1 MAGTVE
7 FDVTRLIGQL
17 NALQA
22 TQINYAGGR
31 AMRRLG
37 VMLKVQLSQH
47 MQQTFRDPVPFTLS
61 SPRARSTG
69 LELSLSI
76 STDGARGQDPARYL
90 YPVSTEG
97 TSGAKPAYTTRF
109 TKALRRRGIVD
120 DSYYAVPWLE
130 GRGVPTNS
138 YGNVPPSF
146 YQQTLAGL
154 ARFGAPGGRRTSSA
168 GWQYL
173 SVPDRRQG
181 PAIRRTSSLE
191 RRPGIYRVKGRDL
204 QFLFGYAR
212 RPPIIRTSLLN
223 IPQFASSRAQLLL
236 PNLLREEL
244 ERTLS

>member
-1 MAGTVE
+1 MAGTIE
-7 FDVTRLIGQL
+7 FNVDALVGRL

-22 TQINYAGGR
+22 TQINYAGSR

-37 VMLKVQLSQH
+37 FMLRNQLSQH
-47 MQQTFRDPVPFTLS
+47 MQQVFRDPVPYTLS
-61 SPRARSTG
+61 SPRYDASG
-69 LELSLSI
+69 LSLYLRI

-97 TSGAKPAYTTRF
+97 TAGAKPAYTTRF
-109 TKALRRRGIVD
+109 ARALRHRGIVG
-120 DSYYAVPWLE
+120 DSYYPVPWLE

-154 ARFGAPGGRRTSSA
+154 ARQGAAGGRRSRAA
-168 GWQYL
+168 GWQYF
-173 SVPDRRQG
+173 SAPDDRPG
-181 PAIRRTSSLE
+181 PAIRSMTAFKKK
-191 RRPGIYRVKGRDL
+191 PGIYRVKGRDL

-212 RPPIIRTSLLN
+212 RPPIVPTPLN
-223 IPQFASSRAQLLL
+223 IPAFAQSRAQLLL

-244 ERTLS
+244 DRALR